1 MKKNT
6 KKPLVSVL
14 MPVYNGGKYIAEA
27 IESILNQSYRQF
39 ELIIVNDASTD
50 NTAKILKHY
59 INKYPRKIQVINLEI
74 NLGVA
79 NATNS
84 AFKLAKGK
92 YLAIMDCD
100 DIAHSNRLQKQV
112 EFLEKNKK
120 VIVLGTQAKIINKK
134 GQIVG
139 EKNFPTTHNKIYSS
153 YGLVHPMV
161 HPSIMIR
168 SKLLPQKDF
177 LYENKYGIHAD
188 YFNLFKFLKYG
199 EFANLPEYL
208 LFYRIH
214 GKNNSL
220 GKLKK
225 SYWTILKIRIEALL
239 KLNYKFSL
247 IPFIAMIIQSIVV
260 LMLPESIVKY
270 LYFSVKKIAIDK

>member
-1 MKKNT
+1 MKKNI

-14 MPVYNGGKYIAEA
+14 MPVYNGSKFIEEA

-39 ELIIVNDASTD
+39 ELIIADDASKD
-50 NTAKILKHY
+50 DTAKILKQY
-59 INKYPRKIQVINLEI
+59 LRKYPKKIQVVTLKQNQ
-74 NLGVA
+74 GVA
-79 NATNS
+79 QATNA
-84 AFKLAKGK
+84 AFNLAKGK

-112 EFLEKNKK
+112 EFLENHPK

-139 EKNFPTTHNKIYSS
+139 EKNFPTTHEKIYSS

-168 SKLLPQKDF
+168 AKLVPNKGF
-177 LYENKYGIHAD
+177 LYQDKYGIHAD
-188 YFNLFKFLKYG
+188 YFNLFTFLKHG

-214 GKNNSL
+214 GNNNSL
-220 GKLKK
+220 QKLKQ
-225 SYWTILKIRIEALL
+225 SYWTILKIRIEAIFS
-239 KLNYKFSL
+239 LNYKFSVV
-247 IPFIAMIIQSIVV
+247 PFFAMIVQSFIV
-260 LMLPESIVKY
+260 LFLPESILKY
-270 LYFSVKKIAIDK
+270 LYYSVKKIAVIK